1 MERREAYGVCAD
13 ALEKFEGYLQRKE
26 CAALTRRKYCKD
38 VGLFLQYLGEK
49 QIITRE
55 ILLSYKEWLSGQ
67 YAVSSVNS
75 MLAALNQFLEFL
87 ELDGWKVR
95 RLRVQRQLFLRQE
108 KTMTERE
115 YGLLLGEAQR
125 QKKYQLALII
135 ETLAGTGARVGELPF
150 FTVKQARRGQIEIRH
165 KGKCRQ
171 ILLPRKL
178 RDRLL
183 TYAARKG
190 IERGPIFVTRNGKP
204 KDRSNIWNEMK
215 ALGRKAGVDAEK
227 IFPHNLRHF
236 FARSYYELTRDLAG
250 LAGLLGHSSLEVT
263 RIYTAHPV
271 RFYQR
276 AIDQLEKRT
285 TKNTT

>member
-75 MLAALNQFLEFL
+75 MLA
-87 ELDGWKVR
+87 
-95 RLRVQRQLFLRQE
+95 
-108 KTMTERE
+108 
-115 YGLLLGEAQR
+115 
-125 QKKYQLALII
+125 ALII